1 MPIIE
6 AHLLEGYSASDKQ
19 RLARGLTD
27 AACMVIPA
35 TPEAVTVMIHEMPN
49 ANYMRGG
56 QSRSGAPARPD
67 PCETV
72 RAYLAAMEARDI
84 ETAQAMLAPGFIMNF
99 PDAPGMS
106 TLQQLIAWAKPR
118 YAFVKKTYDRFEA
131 LQNGPTT
138 VVYSMGTLYGE
149 WLDGSTFKDI
159 RFIDRF
165 ELEGG
170 LLTRQDVWNDM
181 AETKANMA

>member
-35 TPEAVTVMIHEMPN
+35 TPEAVTVMIHEMPA

-56 QSRSGAPARPD
+56 QARSGAPARPD
-67 PCETV
+67 PCDTI

-84 ETAQAMLAPGFIMNF
+84 DTARAMLAPGFVMNF
-99 PDAPGMS
+99 PDAPGMT
-106 TLQQLIAWAKPR
+106 TLEQLIAWAKPR
-118 YAFVKKTYDRFEA
+118 YAFVKKTYDRFET

-149 WLDGSTFKDI
+149 WLDGTAFADI

-165 ELEGG
+165 EMEGG

-181 AETKANMA
+181 AETRANMA